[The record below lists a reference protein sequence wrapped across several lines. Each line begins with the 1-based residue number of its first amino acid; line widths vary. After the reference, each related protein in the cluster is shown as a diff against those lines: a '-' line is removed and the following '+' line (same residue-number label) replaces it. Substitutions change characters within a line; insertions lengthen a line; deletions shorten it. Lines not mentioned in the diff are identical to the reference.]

1 MDPAIILIVA
11 LAIIGPAIIF
21 VLKAILIVLGASIV
35 ASAISP
41 TIIVKEKD
49 DDHGRR

>member
-21 VLKAILIVLGASIV
+21 ILKAVIICLGATIV

-41 TIIVKEKD
+41 TIVVKKD
-49 DDHGRR
+49 NDNGNS

>member
-11 LAIIGPAIIF
+11 LAIIGPAVIF
-21 VLKAILIVLGASIV
+21 ILKAVLIVLGASTV

-41 TIIVKEKD
+41 TVIVKEKD
-49 DDHGRR
+49 NDRGRQ